1 MTNQRTPP
9 KRKAISSGA
18 TVCSSADDL
27 AEWVKSGR
35 ESMRMPQSD
44 LAKIVGISIVQISKI
59 ENGHAQTTLE
69 TLRKMC
75 GVFGKPFVVD
85 WE

>member
-1 MTNQRTPP
+1 MNANEPE
-9 KRKAISSGA
+9 KLDGSVSSH
-18 TVCSSADDL
+18 CSSADNL
-27 AEWVKSGR
+27 AEWVRSGR

-69 TLRKMC
+69 TLRKLC

-85 WE
+85 RE

>member
-1 MTNQRTPP
+1 MNETESNKPDGS
-9 KRKAISSGA
+9 ASSH
-18 TVCSSADDL
+18 CSSADNL
-27 AEWVKSGR
+27 VEWVRSGR

-69 TLRKMC
+69 SLHKMC